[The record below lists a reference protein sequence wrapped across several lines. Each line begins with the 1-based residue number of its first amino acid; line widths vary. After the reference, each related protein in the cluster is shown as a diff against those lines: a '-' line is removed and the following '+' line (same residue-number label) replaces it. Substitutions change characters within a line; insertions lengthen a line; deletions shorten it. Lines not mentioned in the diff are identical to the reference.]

1 MIGLL
6 ASALLLLAQ
15 PAIPENEWL
24 RIEFQGET
32 AAQLQRSDITMPE
45 LGMPHINDLQLN
57 IWINEVS
64 RKLSLEP
71 RNAVIEENGRII
83 AEQKGR
89 RIMTEKLQ
97 SAVMDYYLGQGN
109 RIVQAPVVTVNPKV
123 DKQLLQLL
131 SAKRIGYYVTYY
143 KSFNVNRSHNIDL
156 ATKALNSYV
165 VFPGETF
172 SFNQA
177 VGKRTVAKGY
187 KPAKIIVRGEYS
199 EGIGGGICQVS
210 STLFNAVDRAGLKIV
225 NRYSHSREVPYVP
238 PGRDATV
245 SWGGPDF
252 RFRNEYPYPILIR
265 ASSHHGQMLVT
276 IYSFTELEYEPR
288 MVPSASKVIPEEEE
302 IELSGEIRNTVE

>member
-1 MIGLL
+1 MIGLV

-24 RIEFQGET
+24 RIEFQGVT
-32 AAQLQRSDITMPE
+32 VAQLQRSDITMPE
-45 LGMPHINDLQLN
+45 LRRPHINDLQLHN
-57 IWINEVS
+57 WINEVS

-71 RNAVIEENGRII
+71 RNAVIEENGRIV

-89 RIMTEKLQ
+89 RMMTENLQ

-109 RIVQAPVVTVNPKV
+109 RIVQAPVATVYPKV
-123 DKQLLQLL
+123 DKQLLQHL

-156 ATKALNSYV
+156 ASKALNSYV

-172 SFNQA
+172 SFNQV
-177 VGKRTVAKGY
+177 VGKRTAAKGY

-252 RFRNEYPYPILIR
+252 RFRNEYSYPILIR
-265 ASSHHGQMLVT
+265 ASSHHGQMIVT

-302 IELSGEIRNTVE
+302 IELSGEIRNTQ